1 MKRGITIENFNWE
14 EIKEKLSKAV
24 LLEKKIED
32 LTIKIKILD
41 PLTDENP
48 IIGNMLKT
56 DSEIKRML
64 AQFANEG
71 KSVDCDVFVN
81 QVEKIIEVKLR
92 DKEMWEKIYN
102 FFNDLF
108 FGDYLKKMVEA
119 MIGAFGGMFG
129 REEF

>member
-1 MKRGITIENFNWE
+1 MSIENFNWE

-32 LTIKIKILD
+32 LTIKIKILN
-41 PLTDENP
+41 PLTDENL
-48 IIGNMLKT
+48 IISNMLKT
-56 DSEIKRML
+56 ESEIKRML

-71 KSVDCDVFVN
+71 KSVECDVFVN
-81 QVEKIIEVKLR
+81 QVEKVIEIKLK

-102 FFNDLF
+102 FFNNLF